1 MLASLSRSAEVRRRC
16 AALHLLFAGNRDTQ
30 ALDQT
35 YLLCRSLKQLLDDE
49 PSLAH
54 LRAVEERAAGYFC
67 GPAPESLRAQIV
79 RALVLLDSRQRA

>member
-1 MLASLSRSAEVRRRC
+1 MIASLSRSAQIRRRC

-30 ALDQT
+30 ALDQV
-35 YLLCRSLKQLLDDE
+35 YLLCRSLKQLLEDE
-49 PSLAH
+49 RSLAH

-79 RALVLLDSRQRA
+79 RSLVLLGTRQGA